1 MLGIGRREFIALLGG
16 AAAAW
21 PLAARAQQ
29 GERVRRIGVLWG
41 VAPENRTFLSY
52 RMAFT
57 QTLREAGWTEERN
70 VTIDHRWSV
79 TDADRLRTYATE
91 LVALA
96 PDVLVG
102 DSTPSTAALL
112 GQTRTIPIVFARVAD
127 PLGSGFVESFA
138 RPGRNAT
145 GFTNHEVT
153 MGGKW
158 VELLKEI
165 VPSVARVALIYN
177 PRTAP
182 FTASYLPS
190 LESAARLHAIKLID
204 AAVDGPAELETVVAA
219 QAAEPGGS
227 LLAQTD
233 AFVTLH
239 RDLIISL
246 AARYRLPAIY
256 PARQFVEAGGLASY
270 GNASIEMYRG
280 AAAYVDRILRGARP
294 ADLPVQAPTKFE
306 FAINLTT
313 AKALGLEVSPTLLA
327 RADEVIE

>member
-1 MLGIGRREFIALLGG
+1 MKRREFITLLGG
-16 AAAAW
+16 AAACPVVAH
-21 PLAARAQQ
+21 AQQ
-29 GERVRRIGVLWG
+29 AERVRRIGVLWG

-57 QTLREAGWTEERN
+57 QKLREAGWAEER

-102 DSTPSTAALL
+102 DSSPSTAALL

-145 GFTNHEVT
+145 GFTNHELT

-165 VPSVARVALIYN
+165 VPSVASVALIYN

-246 AARYRLPAIY
+246 AARHRLPAIY

-280 AAAYVDRILRGARP
+280 AAAYVDRILRGARQ
-294 ADLPVQAPTKFE
+294 ADLPVQAPTRFE
-306 FAINLTT
+306 LVINLGT
-313 AKALGLEVSPTLLA
+313 AKALGLEVPPMLLA

>member
-1 MLGIGRREFIALLGG
+1 MKRREFITLLGG
-16 AAAAW
+16 ATASW
-21 PLAARAQQ
+21 PIEARAQQ
-29 GERVRRIGVLWG
+29 AERVRRIGVLWG
-41 VAPENRTFLSY
+41 VAPEDGTFLSY

-79 TDADRLRTYATE
+79 IDADRLRTYEAE

-96 PDVLVG
+96 PDVLIG

-145 GFTNHEVT
+145 GFSNHEVT

-165 VPSVARVALIYN
+165 VPRVARVALIYN

-190 LESAARLHAIKLID
+190 LESAARSHAIKLIH
-204 AAVDGPAELETVVAA
+204 AASTAP
-219 QAAEPGGS
+219 PNWKMS
-227 LLAQTD
+227 LQ
-233 AFVTLH
+233 
-239 RDLIISL
+239 RKQPN
-246 AARYRLPAIY
+246 R
-256 PARQFVEAGGLASY
+256 
-270 GNASIEMYRG
+270 
-280 AAAYVDRILRGARP
+280 
-294 ADLPVQAPTKFE
+294 VQACSRRRTHSLRF
-306 FAINLTT
+306 IGT
-313 AKALGLEVSPTLLA
+313 
-327 RADEVIE
+327 

>member
-1 MLGIGRREFIALLGG
+1 MKRREFITLLGG
-16 AAAAW
+16 AAATW
-21 PLAARAQQ
+21 PVAARAQQ

-57 QTLREAGWTEERN
+57 QKLREAGWTEERN
-70 VTIDHRWSV
+70 VTIDHRWSL

-96 PDVLVG
+96 PNVLVG

-127 PLGSGFVESFA
+127 PLRSGFVESFA

-165 VPSVARVALIYN
+165 VPSVASVALIYN

-246 AARYRLPAIY
+246 AARHRLPAIY

-270 GNASIEMYRG
+270 GNDSIEMYRG
-280 AAAYVDRILRGARP
+280 AAAYVDRILRGARL

-306 FAINLTT
+306 LVINLKT
-313 AKALGLEVSPTLLA
+313 AKALGLTVPPLLLA

>member
-1 MLGIGRREFIALLGG
+1 MKRREFITTLVGG
-16 AAAAW
+16 GVATW
-21 PLAARAQQ
+21 PLAAWAQQ

-41 VAPENRTFLSY
+41 VAPENGTFLSY

-57 QTLREAGWTEERN
+57 QTLREAGWTEQRN
-70 VTIDHRWSV
+70 LTIDHRWSV
-79 TDADRLRTYATE
+79 IDPDRLRTYATE

-96 PDVLVG
+96 PDVLIG
-102 DSTPSTAALL
+102 DSTPSTSALL

-127 PLGSGFVESFA
+127 PLGSGFVENFA

-158 VELLKEI
+158 IELLKEI

-190 LESAARLHAIKLID
+190 LESAARLHAIKFID

-219 QAAEPGGS
+219 QAAEPNGS
-227 LLAQTD
+227 LVAQTD

-246 AARYRLPAIY
+246 AARNRLPAIY
-256 PARQFVEAGGLASY
+256 PARQFVEAGGLASH

-294 ADLPVQAPTKFE
+294 VDLPVQAPTKFE
-306 FAINLTT
+306 LAINLKT
-313 AKALGLEVSPTLLA
+313 AKAVGLEIPPTLVA